1 MYEGMED
8 RLKINVPVL
17 DKILDL
23 RRQCADLLGYE
34 TWAAYVL
41 EDRMIKS
48 ASAAAAFLDDVQQK
62 LNPIGQEDRQN
73 LLALKKKEHE
83 ELGIPFDDELYA
95 WDWRYYDRKYVETS
109 LSLDN
114 DFIKEH
120 FPVNV
125 VVPAI
130 LDIYRDLLRVR
141 LEEVP
146 NAVVWHP
153 GKRSYDALMSSTYF
167 LSQTSSNMQHGSLM
181 RQTIPASSASF
192 ISIFIPARISMVTPL
207 YGA

>member
-1 MYEGMED
+1 MQYAQNSETRKTMYAGMED

-23 RRQCADLLGYE
+23 RRQCADLLGYD

-41 EDRMIKS
+41 EERMIKS
-48 ASAAAAFLDDVQQK
+48 AGAAAAFLDDVQQK
-62 LNPIGQEDRQN
+62 LNPIGQNDLQN
-73 LLALKKKEHE
+73 LLALKQQEHQ
-83 ELGIPFDDELYA
+83 ELGIPFDGVLYA
-95 WDWRYYDRKYVETS
+95 WDSRYYDRKWVETS

-120 FPVNV
+120 FPVDV

-130 LDIYRDLLRVR
+130 LGIYTELLNVR
-141 LEEVP
+141 IEEVP

-153 GKRSYDALMSSTYF
+153 GEFNAL
-167 LSQTSSNMQHGSLM
+167 
-181 RQTIPASSASF
+181 SATK
-192 ISIFIPARISMVTPL
+192 IINLIIYTL
-207 YGA
+207 